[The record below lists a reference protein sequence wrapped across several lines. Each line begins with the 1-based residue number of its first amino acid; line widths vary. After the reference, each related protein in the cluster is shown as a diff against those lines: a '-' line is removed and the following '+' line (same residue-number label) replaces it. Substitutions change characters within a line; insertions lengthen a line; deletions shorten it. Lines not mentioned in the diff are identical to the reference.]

1 MREALKQE
9 IKKIKE
15 EMNKNVYSLKD
26 LNLPNKKYYCDWGG
40 CYNKPKKEEII
51 IYVYNDTLK
60 LLCLK
65 CLNDFMNE
73 EIFDRVKIDLITEVR
88 KVLKEGK

>member
-1 MREALKQE
+1 MKEILKQE

-26 LNLPNKKYYCDWGG
+26 LKLPNKKYYCDWGG
-40 CYNKPKKEEII
+40 CDNKPKKEEII
-51 IYVYNDTLK
+51 IYVCNNTLQ

-65 CLNDFMNE
+65 CLNDFMND
-73 EIFDRVKIDLITEVR
+73 EIIDRVKIDLIAEVR

>member
-1 MREALKQE
+1 MKEILKQE
-9 IKKIKE
+9 IRKIKK
-15 EMNKNVYSLKD
+15 EMESNVYSLKD
-26 LNLPNKKYYCDWGG
+26 LNLPNKKYYCDWVN

-73 EIFDRVKIDLITEVR
+73 EIYDRVKVELLGEVR
-88 KVLKEGK
+88 KALKETK

>member
-15 EMNKNVYSLKD
+15 E
-26 LNLPNKKYYCDWGG
+26 
-40 CYNKPKKEEII
+40 II
-51 IYVYNDTLK
+51 IYVCNDTLK

-73 EIFDRVKIDLITEVR
+73 EIFDRVKIDLIAEVR

>member
-26 LNLPNKKYYCDWGG
+26 LNLPNNKYYCDWGS
-40 CYNKPKKEEII
+40 CYNKTKKEEVI

-73 EIFDRVKIDLITEVR
+73 EIFDRVKIDLIAEVR
-88 KVLKEGK
+88 KILKEGK

>member
-1 MREALKQE
+1 MKEILKQE
-9 IKKIKE
+9 VKKIKE

-26 LNLPNKKYYCDWGG
+26 LKLPNKKYYCEWVN
-40 CYNKPKKEEII
+40 CYNKPKKGEII
-51 IYVYNDTLK
+51 MYVDSGTLK

-73 EIFDRVKIDLITEVR
+73 EIYDRVKNDLLKEVR

>member
-26 LNLPNKKYYCDWGG
+26 LNLHNKKYYCDWVN

-73 EIFDRVKIDLITEVR
+73 EIYDRVKIDLLKEVR